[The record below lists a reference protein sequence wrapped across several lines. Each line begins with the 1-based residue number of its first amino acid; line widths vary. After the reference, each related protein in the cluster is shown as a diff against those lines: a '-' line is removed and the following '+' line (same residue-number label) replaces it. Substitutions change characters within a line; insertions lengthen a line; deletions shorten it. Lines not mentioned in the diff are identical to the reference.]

1 MTLWANQIVSIVRSS
16 EQGKRLTKSQWR
28 GDATIYARP
37 NTKKFDHP
45 PTKKPRTTRRTPE
58 VHVYITPTPGAATSA
73 TQATYLVS
81 DTKPSSATGLLHATK
96 VSDIPG
102 PSDLDIKPLSAPG
115 PSRPSP
121 TPRCARLLTTL
132 DCLDAGRVPSVN
144 ELLSLMDRE
153 EPTANPKYADSLSEL
168 ESLGS
173 IHDAVQLYSTPVE
186 ILGTMGKLGLE
197 GAHRLHEYCRDKLFP
212 ALGIMQTKRS
222 LSEEASVEEIP
233 PPVPPPQTAV
243 KQEQQT
249 TRAVSIEEIVQPQMA
264 IKKEQR
270 TIGEPSVEEIE
281 WPQRQEPHMVQPRAI
296 EDQERE
302 VIMEWLGGVQPYEEV
317 EEELASFARMKTVE
331 SENED
336 EDEDDS
342 GDNEDD
348 MATVSSH
355 EV

>member
-1 MTLWANQIVSIVRSS
+1 M
-16 EQGKRLTKSQWR
+16 
-28 GDATIYARP
+28 YARP

-45 PTKKPRTTRRTPE
+45 PTKKARTTRRTPE
-58 VHVYITPTPGAATSA
+58 VHVSVNITPTPGAATSA
-73 TQATYLVS
+73 MQATYLVS
-81 DTKPSSATGLLHATK
+81 DTKPSSATSPLYATK
-96 VSDIPG
+96 VSDIP
-102 PSDLDIKPLSAPG
+102 SDSDTKPLSAPG
-115 PSRPSP
+115 PSQLSP

-132 DCLDAGRVPSVN
+132 DCVSAGRIPSVN
-144 ELLSLMDRE
+144 ELLSLMDQE
-153 EPTANPKYADSLSEL
+153 DPTANPKYADSLSEL

-173 IHDAVQLYSTPVE
+173 IHDAVTLYSTPVE
-186 ILGTMGKLGLE
+186 ILGTMGKLGIE
-197 GAHRLHEYCRDKLFP
+197 GAHRLHEYCKDKLFP
-212 ALGIMQTKRS
+212 GLGIMQTKRS
-222 LSEEASVEEIP
+222 HSEEASVEEIP
-233 PPVPPPQTAV
+233 RPVPPPRTAV
-243 KQEQQT
+243 KQEQQA
-249 TRAVSIEEIVQPQMA
+249 TRAVSIEEMVQPQIA

-270 TIGEPSVEEIE
+270 TVGEASVEEIE
-281 WPQRQEPHMVQPRAI
+281 WPQQQEPRMVQPRAF